1 VTKNKFEKNLIRNLP
16 AGERHCYGIP
26 PCLLANSQSFDLDL
40 LDTVSVRRNR
50 QFPALPAGVRRAATD
65 AVLYLRRNRFRHG
78 LRPPCCPIDHAEEQ
92 KLEDGTMPQMKEATG
107 RKHRIKAMPALGAVG
122 LSLSLASGTSA
133 AISGTNAPT
142 SATAARQ
149 VMDEEQISDVSL
161 ATFHLFDN
169 ESVDPERSGTR
180 RTMVSQG
187 ACGADLYLP
196 QNPPAV
202 SGPVY
207 QLPSPPRARPIR
219 PPYKYRRS

>member
-1 VTKNKFEKNLIRNLP
+1 
-16 AGERHCYGIP
+16 
-26 PCLLANSQSFDLDL
+26 
-40 LDTVSVRRNR
+40 
-50 QFPALPAGVRRAATD
+50 
-65 AVLYLRRNRFRHG
+65 
-78 LRPPCCPIDHAEEQ
+78 
-92 KLEDGTMPQMKEATG
+92 MPQMKEATR
-107 RKHRIKAMPALGAVG
+107 RKHRIKAMPTLGAVG
-122 LSLSLASGTSA
+122 LSLSLASGTSAAISGTSA